1 MKFDFYVRSMQDLVE
16 AVETFGI
23 VPYFANSLPGFSLE
37 EHCAPAALWND
48 TEDCSWDWKGPVI
61 RQTNCAYGKF
71 FEKKAAY
78 VSRAWFCDLAN
89 YRRDGY
95 DFDARYDDGLA
106 RFEDKELFELIDANA
121 PVLSKELRTLGG
133 YAYTG
138 RYGKRTEGKKGFDA
152 SITRLQELG
161 YVVICDF
168 VYSADKY
175 GNRRGWGVAAY
186 STPEKFMG
194 EAFTE
199 RVYARSPEESRDRLL
214 EHLHELLPAAS
225 EKELRRFLK

>member
-1 MKFDFYVRSMQDLVE
+1 M
-16 AVETFGI
+16 
-23 VPYFANSLPGFSLE
+23 
-37 EHCAPAALWND
+37 
-48 TEDCSWDWKGPVI
+48 
-61 RQTNCAYGKF
+61 
-71 FEKKAAY
+71 
-78 VSRAWFCDLAN
+78 
-89 YRRDGY
+89 
-95 DFDARYDDGLA
+95 
-106 RFEDKELFELIDANA
+106 
-121 PVLSKELRTLGG
+121 
-133 YAYTG
+133 
-138 RYGKRTEGKKGFDA
+138 
-152 SITRLQELG
+152 
-161 YVVICDF
+161 VICDF